1 MKNRRGFLAAL
12 SAVSGTALGLVA
24 AAKSD
29 ARPASSTPR
38 ARPAPRA
45 TPAPSAAALAI
56 AATFRAF
63 DPHLTEDELRK
74 IARNIDDNRT
84 GAALDPKKKP
94 LRNSDEPVVRFS
106 AQNARG

>member
-1 MKNRRGFLAAL
+1 MKNRRAFLAAL

-29 ARPASSTPR
+29 TRP
-38 ARPAPRA
+38 

-56 AATFRAF
+56 AATFRTF

-74 IARNIDDNRT
+74 IARTIDDNRT
-84 GAALDPKKKP
+84 GAVLDPKKKP

>member
-24 AAKSD
+24 TAKS
-29 ARPASSTPR
+29 A
-38 ARPAPRA
+38 ARPAPA
-45 TPAPSAAALAI
+45 ASAAALAI

-74 IARNIDDNRT
+74 IARTIDDNRT
-84 GAALDPKKKP
+84 GAVLDPKKKP

-106 AQNARG
+106 VRNARG

>member
-29 ARPASSTPR
+29 ARP
-38 ARPAPRA
+38 

>member
-29 ARPASSTPR
+29 ARPTPPPTPR
-38 ARPAPRA
+38 AS
-45 TPAPSAAALAI
+45 PAPSAAALAI

-74 IARNIDDNRT
+74 IARTIDDNRT
-84 GAALDPKKKP
+84 GAVLDPKKKP